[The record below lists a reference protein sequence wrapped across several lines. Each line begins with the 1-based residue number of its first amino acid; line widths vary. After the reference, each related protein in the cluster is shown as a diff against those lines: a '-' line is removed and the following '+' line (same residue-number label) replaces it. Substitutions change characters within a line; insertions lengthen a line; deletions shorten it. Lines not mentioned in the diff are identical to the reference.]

1 MMMPLTE
8 SEIATLRTTV
18 QRVGLVGVQADTG
31 MRPSTI
37 CRALAG
43 MRLHAGT
50 STSLRLY
57 LAQPHKSEKPAVAAA
72 GSSFLTFPRP
82 ENDSKTCSYPAR

>member
-1 MMMPLTE
+1 
-8 SEIATLRTTV
+8 
-18 QRVGLVGVQADTG
+18 